1 MNLWLDEV
9 ANFTYLSENSNSEN
23 LVYETIS
30 ALVTNLHDTFCA
42 S

>member
-1 MNLWLDEV
+1 MNLGLDEL
-9 ANFTYLSENSNSEN
+9 ADFIYLSENNNSEN

-30 ALVTNLHDTFCA
+30 ALVTNLHDIFCA